1 MLLHKLLSAYK
12 QRRRRQLRHLREEMP
27 QSMLLEIA
35 SHHLRRKGPWLQEIN
50 HCQTEGHLRGK
61 LLNISLQITPR

>member
-12 QRRRRQLRHLREEMP
+12 QRRRRQLRHLRKEMA

-35 SHHLRRKGPWLQEIN
+35 SHKLRGKGPWL
-50 HCQTEGHLRGK
+50 
-61 LLNISLQITPR
+61 